1 MGEGKKGTFLM
12 GFGLILC
19 LLFWRG
25 GGGVWMEESY
35 ALVGIYLYI
44 N

>member
-12 GFGLILC
+12 GFWLHFVFVVLE
-19 LLFWRG
+19 

-35 ALVGIYLYI
+35 ALVGIFLYI

>member
-12 GFGLILC
+12 GFGFILC
-19 LLFWRG
+19 LLFWR